1 MNKTS
6 QKEQN
11 KHKKNRKKQKRR
23 MIFLNDSKNQ
33 TKIEKRKMSK
43 IKLDKGITLIA
54 LVITIIVLL
63 ILAGVTIATLTG
75 QNGILTNATKS
86 KEANEKG
93 NELDLVK
100 LATSASLID
109 GQGQTITLSDLQ
121 NNLNKQNSNATARQ
135 DGEGFI
141 VKFNDSGREYKVDK
155 YGNVQ
160 ETAGGNGEGSGETGS
175 LPSTLDTNPFLPE
188 GFTQKEGTNLDNGLT
203 ITDGT
208 NSFVWVEVPKNIYTT
223 ATSETDY
230 AKIEAD
236 MKTYTTDYKSS
247 AYKDEYYSDAT
258 TGLTEEEYNSLK
270 QAMLTSVYKN
280 GGFWISQYEIG
291 TETLRTNEADP
302 LTTPKSQEG
311 LYPYNW
317 VTCSQAQQLAEQMN
331 PNSSKYKSSLLFGVQ
346 WDLTCKF
353 LETKASNLG
362 ATSEERKN
370 AIKNNST
377 TWGNYYNATFDI
389 TKGKYSTNYGDAYT
403 DVNGSYTKQIDSS
416 VLLTTGATE
425 RNRAMNIYDFAGNE
439 WEWTLEYTNY
449 TSYPCSYRGG
459 NYYRNGSNCPASS
472 RDYGSTTG
480 GDGTFSSRVALY

>member
-121 NNLNKQNSNATARQ
+121 NNLNKQNSNATASQ

-160 ETAGGNGEGSGETGS
+160 ETAGGSGN
-175 LPSTLDTNPFLPE
+175 LPSTLDTTPFLPD

-208 NSFVWVEVPKNIYTT
+208 NSYVWVEVPKSIYTT

-230 AKIEAD
+230 TNIEVD
-236 MKTYTTDYKSS
+236 MKTYTADYKSDT
-247 AYKDEYYSDAT
+247 YKDEYYSDET
-258 TGLTEEEYNSLK
+258 TGLTQAEYNSLK
-270 QAMLTSVYKN
+270 QSMLTSVYKN

-291 TETLRTNEADP
+291 TDILRTSSSAP

-311 LYPYNW
+311 LYPYNY
-317 VTCSQAQQLAEQMN
+317 VTCTQAQELAEQMN

-353 LETKASNLG
+353 LETKATNLG
-362 ATSEERKN
+362 ETQDVRKN
-370 AIKNNST
+370 VIKSDST
-377 TWGNYYNATFDI
+377 TWGNYYKATFEI
-389 TKGKYSTNYGDAYT
+389 TKGKYSSNSGSSYT
-403 DVNGSYTKQIDSS
+403 DVNGTYTKPNSS

-425 RNRAMNIYDFAGNE
+425 RNSSMNIYDFAGNE
-439 WEWTLEYTNY
+439 WEWTLEYY
-449 TSYPCSYRGG
+449 TSNINYPCINRGG
-459 NYYRNGSNCPASS
+459 YFFSSGTVFPASS
-472 RDYGSTTG
+472 RNNNSDPYSS
-480 GDGTFSSRVALY
+480 GDITLRTALY

>member
-121 NNLNKQNSNATARQ
+121 NNLNKQNSNATASQ

-155 YGNVQ
+155 YGKVE
-160 ETAGGNGEGSGETGS
+160 ETEGGSEETGS
-175 LPSTLDTNPFLPE
+175 LPSTAETTPFLPD
-188 GFTQKEGTNLDNGLT
+188 GFSQKEGTNLDNGLT

-208 NSFVWVEVPKNIYTT
+208 NSYVWVEVPKSIYTT

-230 AKIEAD
+230 ANIELD
-236 MKTYTTDYKSS
+236 MKTYTTDYKSDTW
-247 AYKDEYYSDAT
+247 KDEYYSDAT
-258 TGLTEEEYNSLK
+258 TGLTQAEYNNLK

-291 TETLRTNEADP
+291 TETLRTSSSAE
-302 LTTPKSQEG
+302 LTTPKSQEE
-311 LYPYNW
+311 LYPYNY
-317 VTCSQAQQLAEQMN
+317 VTCSQAQELAEQMN

-439 WEWTLEYTNY
+439 WEWTLEYTND
-449 TSYPCSYRGG
+449 TSDPCSYRGG
-459 NYYRNGSNCPASS
+459 DYSISGSVSPASNRS
-472 RDYGSTTG
+472 NDSTTSS
-480 GDGTFSSRVALY
+480 DSSISSRVALY